1 MCYNGIIKEPQNHP
15 HLNICIYESKNLD
28 SNELQEMYN
37 NFIGFF
43 CLQNKIDPRP
53 SRLKRDSKS
62 GVVVT
67 LSLVSWTRIDFKFK
81 FCWKCRRCWRMIGM
95 KSFRDWK

>member
-1 MCYNGIIKEPQNHP
+1 MFYKGIIKEPPNHP

-43 CLQNKIDPRP
+43 VFFKIK
-53 SRLKRDSKS
+53 SILVTIEKS

-67 LSLVSWTRIDFKFK
+67 LYLFLGRGLISNLNSVGNVEDV
-81 FCWKCRRCWRMIGM
+81 GA
-95 KSFRDWK
+95 